1 MFWWLFPED
10 IRSDFLPSFIQV
22 SSIKKS
28 RDEVQAEH
36 NMASMKIREHDSQ
49 ITRIVKQQQD
59 IQQKISEANIERKR
73 MENEVVH

>member
-1 MFWWLFPED
+1 
-10 IRSDFLPSFIQV
+10 
-22 SSIKKS
+22 
-28 RDEVQAEH
+28 
-36 NMASMKIREHDSQ
+36 MASMKIREHDSQ